1 MKRKNHK
8 LVSVNN
14 FWSNN
19 YFEYQSNSDR
29 NKTLS
34 DDKQLKKIR
43 PYLKDIIK
51 NLIKSYT
58 CKI

>member
-8 LVSVNN
+8 LVRVNN
-14 FWSNN
+14 FWSYN